1 MIFIDNLKNKKGEGT
16 VILSMFIVLF
26 VLVIAV
32 IGLDFASFYEKN
44 VKVKACI
51 NRAVKGA
58 ALQVDTDA
66 LGSDGSNLSA
76 KGIFLIHDKKA
87 GDAFRYLLSENL
99 GLVQNASDEDIL
111 ESTGKS
117 VISGNLEILEFK
129 VPNDYE
135 NMPYE
140 YYSPTL
146 DRNYL
151 IENPS
156 VFIVLK
162 FQVRSHFLKREY
174 TFGKLGSAELINS
187 SE

>member
-1 MIFIDNLKNKKGEGT
+1 MIFIENLKNKKGEGT
-16 VILSMFIVLF
+16 IILSMFIVLF

-51 NRAVKGA
+51 NRTVKGA

-66 LGSDGSNLSA
+66 LDTDGSNLSA
-76 KGIFLIHDKKA
+76 KGIFLIHQEKA
-87 GDAFRYLLSENL
+87 DDAFKHLLSENL
-99 GLVQNASDEDIL
+99 GLVQSSKDENIL

-117 VISGNLEILEFK
+117 VISGSLEILEFE
-129 VPNDYE
+129 VLNDYAT
-135 NMPYE
+135 MPYE
-140 YYSPTL
+140 YHSPTL
-146 DRNYL
+146 DSNYPV
-151 IENPS
+151 ENPS
-156 VFIVLK
+156 VFVVLK
-162 FQVRSHFLKREY
+162 FQVKSHFLKREY

>member
-1 MIFIDNLKNKKGEGT
+1 MIFIENLKNKKGEGT

-26 VLVIAV
+26 ALVIAV

-99 GLVQNASDEDIL
+99 GLVQNASDENIL

-117 VISGNLEILEFK
+117 VISGKLEILEFK
-129 VPNDYE
+129 VPNDYV

-174 TFGKLGSAELINS
+174 TFGKLGSAELINIA
-187 SE
+187 E

>member
-1 MIFIDNLKNKKGEGT
+1 MIFIENLKNKKGEGT

-26 VLVIAV
+26 ALVIAV

-44 VKVKACI
+44 IKVKACI

-58 ALQVDTDA
+58 ALQVDTYA
-66 LGSDGSNLSA
+66 LSSDGSNLSA

-99 GLVQNASDEDIL
+99 GLVQSASDKNIL

-117 VISGNLEILEFK
+117 VISGKLEILEFE
-129 VPNDYE
+129 VLNDYE

>member
-1 MIFIDNLKNKKGEGT
+1 MIFIENLKNKKGEGT

-26 VLVIAV
+26 ALVIAV

>member
-1 MIFIDNLKNKKGEGT
+1 MIFIENLKNKKGEGT

-51 NRAVKGA
+51 NRSVKGS

-66 LGSDGSNLSA
+66 LDADGSNLSA
-76 KGIFLIHDKKA
+76 KGIFLIHSDKA
-87 GDAFRYLLSENL
+87 DIAFKYLLSENL
-99 GLVQNASDEDIL
+99 GLVQSGFDENVL

-117 VISGNLEILEFK
+117 VISGKLEILEFE
-129 VPNDYE
+129 VLNDYA

>member
-1 MIFIDNLKNKKGEGT
+1 MIFIENLKNKKGEGT